1 MSRNTF
7 SGFQSFEDF
16 IDGRKASVSLT
27 TNGSQVL
34 TINGAVS
41 ATIIGELKGSTLQ
54 ETVNNLRAVNLT
66 LGIPHPGSKDNAGR
80 PSLPCIM
87 ESKSDWESIDL

>member
-1 MSRNTF
+1 MNTF
-7 SGFQSFEDF
+7 ASFQSFEAF
-16 IDGRKASVSLT
+16 LDGRKASISQT

-34 TINGAVS
+34 TVGGQVA
-41 ATIIGELKGSTLQ
+41 ATIINTLKGSTLQ
-54 ETVNNLRAVNLT
+54 ETANNLRAVNLT

-87 ESKSDWESIDL
+87 ESKSDWESIEL

>member
-1 MSRNTF
+1 MRNTF
-7 SGFQSFEDF
+7 ANFQDFESF
-16 IDGRKASVSLT
+16 IDGRKASVSMT

-34 TINGAVS
+34 TINGTVA
-41 ATIIGELKGSTLQ
+41 ATIINSLKGSTLQ

>member
-1 MSRNTF
+1 M
-7 SGFQSFEDF
+7 
-16 IDGRKASVSLT
+16 T

-34 TINGAVS
+34 TITGAVS

-54 ETVNNLRAVNLT
+54 ETVNNLRSVNLT
-66 LGIPHPGSKDNAGR
+66 LGIPHAGSKDNAGR

>member
-1 MSRNTF
+1 MSQNTF
-7 SGFQSFEDF
+7 AGFQAFEDF
-16 IDGRKASVSLT
+16 VNGRKASVAMT

-41 ATIIGELKGSTLQ
+41 ATIIGALKGSTLQ
-54 ETVNNLRAVNLT
+54 ETVNNLRSVNLT
-66 LGIPHPGSKDNAGR
+66 LGIPHKGSVDNAGR

>member
-1 MSRNTF
+1 MSQNTF
-7 SGFQSFEDF
+7 AGFQAFEDF
-16 IDGRKASVSLT
+16 VDGRKASVAMT

-41 ATIIGELKGSTLQ
+41 ATIIGALKGSTLQ

-87 ESKSDWESIDL
+87 ESKSDWESIEL

>member
-1 MSRNTF
+1 MSQNTF
-7 SGFQSFEDF
+7 SGFQAFEDF
-16 IDGRKASVSLT
+16 VDGRRASVSLT
-27 TNGSQVL
+27 TNGSHVL

-41 ATIIGELKGSTLQ
+41 ATIINTLKGSTLQ
-54 ETVNNLRAVNLT
+54 ETVNNLRSVNLT
-66 LGIPHPGSKDNAGR
+66 LGIPHKGSKDNAGR

>member
-7 SGFQSFEDF
+7 AGFQSFEEF
-16 IDGRKASVSLT
+16 LNGRKASISQT

-41 ATIIGELKGSTLQ
+41 ATIINELKGSTLQ

-87 ESKSDWESIDL
+87 ESKSEWESIEL

>member
-7 SGFQSFEDF
+7 ASFQDFESF
-16 IDGRKASVSLT
+16 IDGRKASISMT

-41 ATIIGELKGSTLQ
+41 ATIINSLKGSTLQ
-54 ETVNNLRAVNLT
+54 ETVNNLRSVNLT
-66 LGIPHPGSKDNAGR
+66 LGIPHAGSKDNAGR

-87 ESKSDWESIDL
+87 ESKSEWESIEL